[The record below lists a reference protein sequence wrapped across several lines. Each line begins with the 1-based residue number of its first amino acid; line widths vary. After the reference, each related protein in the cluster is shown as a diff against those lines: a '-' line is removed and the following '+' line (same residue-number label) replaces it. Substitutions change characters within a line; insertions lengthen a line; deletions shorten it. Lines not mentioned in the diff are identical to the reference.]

1 MVAFADDVSVVD
13 RGWLESFTP
22 AAGGSKLPDDAVVLG
37 YHALV
42 SFIDAETGQN
52 RWFVHSWIDV
62 SVTQLIGML
71 ELAKLQLV
79 ATTPGAPIVP
89 AKPNGLPPG
98 LAVPLSG
105 QEAARHG
112 HATHHFK

>member
-1 MVAFADDVSVVD
+1 MVAFADDVPVVD

-79 ATTPGAPIVP
+79 ATTPGVVSRLSP
-89 AKPNGLPPG
+89 ATDDDDDDFDDD
-98 LAVPLSG
+98 A
-105 QEAARHG
+105 
-112 HATHHFK
+112 